1 MSQKENIFHFNHI
14 DKTKTKEEIQ
24 EIKELYKYYHF
35 KYWCYQKA
43 YKYFKKLN
51 LLLNMSS
58 TGLIMIGTVA
68 GGLTANPAIIRSIA
82 GAGLALKTF
91 SETKDYKKKIEM
103 TRFSYTTYDKV
114 LVGLRTSLRGGTFD
128 KDGFLREM
136 TVRDETIVDFAPLVT
151 RFEKQYA
158 KKFLSRPTEH

>member
-1 MSQKENIFHFNHI
+1 M
-14 DKTKTKEEIQ
+14 
-24 EIKELYKYYHF
+24 YKYYHF
-35 KYWCYQKA
+35 KYWIYQKA

-58 TGLIMIGTVA
+58 AGLIVIGTVV
-68 GGLTANPAIIRSIA
+68 GGLTANPAIIESIT

-114 LVGLRTSLRGGTFD
+114 LVALRPSLRGGTFN
-128 KDGFLREM
+128 KDGFLKEM
-136 TVRDETIVDFAPLVT
+136 TVLDEIIVDFAPLVT
-151 RFEKQYA
+151 KFEKQYA
-158 KKFLSRPTEH
+158 KKILFRPVETE